1 MDGRT
6 RITIFNS
13 SYMTLPSN
21 PDAIMYNQFYLEYT
35 AGSDRTEI
43 IHFSNNYIENIVDNI
58 YAVLDTYLQPNT
70 QLFIDSNYFVS
81 VSGLFGSLQ
90 MSDSGYATVTN
101 NTYIN
106 STNFGFAIIELN
118 NVDGALID
126 GFYIDN
132 VITTGDNSQNLIY
145 ALLRETSELTLNNI
159 IISNS
164 KVNSQ
169 KMIFCNTFILNFIL
183 TNSIFKNITV
193 TSGVSLINVDSS
205 TIFKFDNVTFSEVHG
220 NSSNSI
226 SSYWVLLTNFDLS
239 GNRNSTITNI
249 KISNSL
255 IGFLFFNSI
264 SNSPPDTRLLLIK
277 NVEYLNWN
285 FLSKYDL
292 IVFGGIVTSENF
304 QIQLSNISF
313 QNMSFYFGGN
323 LIYFESQM
331 VNQIV
336 MSDSY
341 ATNVTGGSILIEAF
355 NKNNLVLPASVR
367 LINFTTNEINA
378 LYSSFI
384 LINEGGYLDILNSNF
399 QNVMSYESG
408 SVISAGYQKSTTNI
422 YNSTFKYNSAINA
435 GVFSIQSE
443 SVVKIFN
450 SKIYS
455 NFAKFG
461 GVLIASTNGYFELYN
476 TTIYQNY
483 ALSVST
489 IEIFDVATLPIIS
502 ACNINNNTIMTMN
515 ELISEINNNWSKLWF
530 LQGNFKRMIIS
541 MESTLSLIISN
552 YWVQLISGS
561 LSLQDN
567 TIIENQGLVIQSFSS
582 ILNVQNTVFQNI
594 SVTDSSIVIINSNS
608 TIKNSS
614 ASLIVKNVQ
623 NSNSF
628 LSISFGS
635 IITLSNFTYKSSTS
649 SFITIDSS
657 TLNADQLG
665 ISNVSWYYYFMSS
678 SQR

>member
-1 MDGRT
+1 M
-6 RITIFNS
+6 I
-13 SYMTLPSN
+13 
-21 PDAIMYNQFYLEYT
+21 
-35 AGSDRTEI
+35 
-43 IHFSNNYIENIVDNI
+43 
-58 YAVLDTYLQPNT
+58 
-70 QLFIDSNYFVS
+70 
-81 VSGLFGSLQ
+81 
-90 MSDSGYATVTN
+90 SDSGYATVTN

-106 STNFGFAIIELN
+106 STNFGFAIVEFK

-126 GFYIDN
+126 GLYIDN
-132 VITTGDNSQNLIY
+132 VVATGDNSQNLIY
-145 ALLRETSELTLNNI
+145 ALFTETSELILNNI
-159 IISNS
+159 VISNS
-164 KVNSQ
+164 EINYQ
-169 KMIFCNTFILNFIL
+169 KLIYLDTFIQSFIL

-193 TSGVSLINVDSS
+193 TSGISLINIDSS
-205 TIFKFDNVTFSEVHG
+205 ITLNFNNITFSDVHG
-220 NSSNSI
+220 DSSNSVN
-226 SSYWVLLTNFDLS
+226 SYGVLLTNLDLS
-239 GNRNSTITNI
+239 GDQNSTISNI
-249 KISNSL
+249 KMSNSL
-255 IGFLFFNSI
+255 IGFLCFYSI
-264 SNSPPDTRLLLIK
+264 SNSPPDTRLLSID

-304 QIQLSNISF
+304 QIQLSNIIF
-313 QNMSFYFGGN
+313 QNVSFYFGGN

-331 VNQIV
+331 ANQIV

-341 ATNVTGGSILIEAF
+341 ATNVTGGSILIKAF
-355 NKNNLVLPASVR
+355 DKNNLALPASVK

-435 GVFSIQSE
+435 GVFSIQFK
-443 SVVKIFN
+443 SVIKIFN

-455 NFAKFG
+455 NFAIFG

-483 ALSVST
+483 ALSVSI
-489 IEIFDVATLPIIS
+489 IEILDVATLPIIS
-502 ACNINNNTIMTMN
+502 GCNINNNTIMTMN
-515 ELISEINNNWSKLWF
+515 ELISEINNSWLRLWF
-530 LQGNFKRMIIS
+530 LQSNFKSMIIS

-582 ILNVQNTVFQNI
+582 ILNVQNTVFQSIN
-594 SVTDSSIVIINSNS
+594 VTDSSIVIINSNS

-614 ASLIVKNVQ
+614 ASLIVKSVQ

-635 IITLSNFTYKSSTS
+635 TITLSNFTYKSSTS
-649 SFITIDSS
+649 SFATIDSS
-657 TLNADQLG
+657 TLNADQLS